1 VGKAPRR
8 IFDTPE
14 DIGEHLATRLLAE
27 IEQARRSGRRYL
39 LGCPTG
45 RTPKPLYAAIAR
57 SLAAKPQDL
66 SCLTLV
72 MMDEYVVAQG
82 SAYQYAA
89 ADNEWSCH
97 HFVRAL
103 IVEPWNR
110 ALKSELQ
117 LRDESIWFP
126 DPRDPSSYDAKI
138 AEAGGIDFF
147 VLASGASDGHVAF
160 NPPGS
165 RRDST
170 TRIVALSPETRRD
183 NLSTFP
189 AFGSL
194 ANVPSHGVTV
204 GIGTIA
210 RARAKAMVITG
221 EGKRMTLRRIE
232 AADGYEPDWPATVI
246 HEGTDGE
253 VLCDRAALQQSSD
266 GQTKAGRT

>member
-1 VGKAPRR
+1 VPKAPLR
-8 IFDTPE
+8 IFDTAE
-14 DIGEHLATRLLAE
+14 AIGEHLATHLLAE
-27 IEQARRSGRRYL
+27 IERAHQSARQYL

-45 RTPKPLYAAIAR
+45 RTPRPLYAAIAR
-57 SLAAKPQDL
+57 SLAAKPRNL

-72 MMDEYVVAQG
+72 MMDEYLVPRG
-82 SAYQYAA
+82 STYEYAA

-97 HFVRAL
+97 HFVNEM

-110 ALKSELQ
+110 ALSETMQ
-117 LRDESIWFP
+117 LRRESIWFP
-126 DPRDPSSYDAKI
+126 DARDASSYDAKI
-138 AEAGGIDFF
+138 AAAGGIDFF

-165 RRDST
+165 PRDST

-204 GIGTIA
+204 GIDTIA
-210 RARAKAMVITG
+210 RAKMKAMVVTG
-221 EGKRMTLRRIE
+221 EGKRVTLKRIH
-232 AADGYEPDWPATVI
+232 AADSYQPNWPATVI
-246 HEGTDGE
+246 HEGTGGE
-253 VLCDRAALQQSSD
+253 VLCDRSAL
-266 GQTKAGRT
+266 

>member
-1 VGKAPRR
+1 VAKAPLR
-8 IFDTPE
+8 IFETADA
-14 DIGEHLATRLLAE
+14 IGEHLAQHLLTE
-27 IEQARRSGRRYL
+27 IEAARRSRKRYL

-57 SLAAKPQDL
+57 SLGEKPHDL

-72 MMDEYVVAQG
+72 MMDEYLIARG
-82 SAYQYAA
+82 PGYEYAA

-97 HFVRAL
+97 HFVNAM

-110 ALKSELQ
+110 GLNATMQLQ
-117 LRDESIWFP
+117 REAIWFP

-165 RRDST
+165 PRNST

-204 GIGTIA
+204 GVDTIA
-210 RARAKAMVITG
+210 GAKAKAMVVTG
-221 EGKRMTLRRIE
+221 QGKRVTLRRIT
-232 AADGYEPDWPATVI
+232 ATDTYQPDWPATVV
-246 HEGTDGE
+246 HEGNGGE
-253 VLCDRAALQQSSD
+253 ILCDRAAL
-266 GQTKAGRT
+266 